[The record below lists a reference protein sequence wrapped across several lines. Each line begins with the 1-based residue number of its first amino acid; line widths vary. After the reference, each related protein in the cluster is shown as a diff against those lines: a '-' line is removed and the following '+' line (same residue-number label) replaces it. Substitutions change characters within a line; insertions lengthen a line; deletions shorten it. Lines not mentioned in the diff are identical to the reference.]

1 MYADAVASK
10 AVRQLTPAYVAWE
23 KEGQR
28 VIGAYVTHTT
38 VQSRLGGGE
47 YNHYVFDTDDGLVK
61 IALGRTTD
69 GVLADQL
76 QRGVV
81 YAITYQG
88 KERIAGGRSVN
99 RFQIEEVGTA
109 DELPGEE
116 PERAAAGEAAAEG
129 KSATRKR

>member
-28 VIGAYVTHTT
+28 VIGAYVTHTP
-38 VQSRLGGGE
+38 VQSRIGQGQ
-47 YNHYVFDTDDGLVK
+47 YYHYVFDTDDGLVK
-61 IALGRTTD
+61 VALGHTTD
-69 GVLADQL
+69 GVVADQL
-76 QRGVV
+76 QRGMI

-88 KERIAGGRSVN
+88 KESIGGGRSVN
-99 RFQIEEVGTA
+99 HFQIEEVGTA

-116 PERAAAGEAAAEG
+116 PERAVAGEAAAEG